1 MTYKEVYQNCMIKQA
16 RPTPRWMQALA
27 DWYTNTFGAP
37 RMFMRNG
44 DVLKADDMMTK
55 AELPTTDPY
64 KAQTLR
70 GKAEQKIK
78 APDVDTLR
86 LAEHN
91 GKNVGDML
99 KDLQLRQAVPSA
111 YTVDKQN
118 LDALRN
124 QLKDM
129 DLELQARYANRPK
142 AIGKPT
148 LDDYDRKLKE
158 LIDSRLRLEDDIN
171 VKQDV
176 FNNKYPT
183 APQAEADIRQ
193 LNADIDTALATRV
206 GNNQSTI
213 AAARRY
219 LDDPNGAKHS
229 YVKALIAD
237 KLPAAQAEEVAKD
250 RAARR
255 YWWPTIL
262 AGGAAAGA
270 TGAAKGYKW
279 LTTPSGDPD
288 KPASKP
294 GRLEVNLDKWPKR
307 H

>member
-1 MTYKEVYQNCMIKQA
+1 MNYKEVYQNCMIKQA

-44 DVLKADDMMTK
+44 DVLKANDMMTK
-55 AELPTTDPY
+55 AELPATEQW
-64 KAQTLR
+64 KAQMLR

-91 GKNVGDML
+91 GKNVGNML
-99 KDLQLRQAVPSA
+99 EDLRMRQAVPTA

-129 DLELQARYANRPK
+129 DVEIQARYANRPK
-142 AIGKPT
+142 AVSKPT
-148 LDDYDRKLKE
+148 IGDYDSKLKE
-158 LIDSRLRLEDDIN
+158 LINSKLKLEDDIN

-183 APQAEADIRQ
+183 VPQAEADIRQ
-193 LNADIDTALATRV
+193 LNTDIDSALATRV
-206 GNNQSTI
+206 GNNPNTI

-219 LDDPNGAKHS
+219 LDDPSGSKYS

-262 AGGAAAGA
+262 AGGAAAGT
-270 TGAAKGYKW
+270 TGAVKGYKW
-279 LTTPSGDPD
+279 LTAPSGDSD
-288 KPASKP
+288 KPVSKP

-307 H
+307 R